1 MQLPNC
7 SSATIDIRKLHD
19 YALDPNHPEGR
30 HKARVFLSALGLG
43 ASDSEWLAATILG
56 NICAAD
62 AVEFGRTAWGT
73 MYKADIQVWC
83 GNRCAKVRTGWL
95 CRDDATKLAT
105 CFIVGECDE
114 TA

>member
-7 SSATIDIRKLHD
+7 TSASIDIRKLHD

-43 ASDSEWLAATILG
+43 ASDSEWLAAAILG
-56 NICAAD
+56 NICAAE
-62 AVEFGRTAWGT
+62 AVEFGHTAWGT
-73 MYKADIQVWC
+73 IYKADIQIWR
-83 GNRCAKVRTGWL
+83 GNRCAKLRTGWL
-95 CRDDATKLAT
+95 CRGDTTKLTT
-105 CFIVGECDE
+105 CFIVGERDE